1 MASSGPNSTT
11 GTLLYLV
18 PPTNGERAYQ
28 HINSDPTTGERKRN
42 FTRQEK
48 TAVIENVR
56 GKEANYSL
64 DTTGY
69 QFYKHKSKFTN
80 FTNDAAIRAEY
91 YAESIELLK
100 KLTGASRVELFDH
113 SASPLER
120 VIRGQWNADILINS
134 TSDPPQHPRRDRRH
148 AG

>member
-11 GTLLYLV
+11 GTLLYFV
-18 PPTNGERAYQ
+18 PPASGERAYQ
-28 HINSDPTTGERKRN
+28 HINTDSTTGERKRN
-42 FTRQEK
+42 FTREEK
-48 TAVIENVR
+48 TVVIENVR

-69 QFYKHKSKFTN
+69 QFYKHKSQFN
-80 FTNDAAIRAEY
+80 AFTNDAAIRAEY

-113 SASPLER
+113 SACPLELALAR
-120 VIRGQWNADILINS
+120 NGRLIHSYNS
-134 TSDPPQHPRRDRRH
+134 TSGPPQHPWRDRGH
-148 AG
+148 TG

>member
-18 PPTNGERAYQ
+18 PPPNGERAYQ
-28 HINSDPTTGERKRN
+28 HINSDPATGERKRN

-69 QFYKHKSKFTN
+69 QFYKHKSTFTN
-80 FTNDAAIRAEY
+80 FTNDAAIRSEY
-91 YAESIELLK
+91 YPESIALLK

-113 SASPLER
+113 SASRP
-120 VIRGQWNADILINS
+120 
-134 TSDPPQHPRRDRRH
+134 H
-148 AG
+148 